1 MRRNKRIKK
10 HSRFATSSMGVA
22 SLIVSGFIMLM
33 IFFSINSRCSS
44 ISREIGKKEKELQK
58 LEAELT
64 REKTRWDEMKVPER
78 LSIALTKFGL
88 AMSAPREDQMV
99 RMTRAAG
106 VEADE
111 WRIQVGFDGV
121 RLAARSFRAHS
132 NHFCIPEA
140 WQKWRSLASATVS
153 GLSFPPCLAW
163 RCVSDT
169 ALWRCI

>member
-22 SLIVSGFIMLM
+22 SLIVSAFIMLM

-99 RMTRAAG
+99 RMTSAG
-106 VEADE
+106 VPAPGQLAL
-111 WRIQVGFDGV
+111 RRMKGSSKSGSMASVSPRSRSVRTATTSASRRRGRNGV
-121 RLAARSFRAHS
+121 R
-132 NHFCIPEA
+132 
-140 WQKWRSLASATVS
+140 
-153 GLSFPPCLAW
+153 
-163 RCVSDT
+163 
-169 ALWRCI
+169 